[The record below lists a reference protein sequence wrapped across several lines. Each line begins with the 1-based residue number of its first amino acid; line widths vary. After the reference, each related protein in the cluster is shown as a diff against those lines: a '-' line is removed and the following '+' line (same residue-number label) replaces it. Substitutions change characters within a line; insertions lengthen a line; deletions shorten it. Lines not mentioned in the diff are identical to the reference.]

1 MNCGIISDIFLST
14 ELIPKK
20 RLKKWIQRPGFNLR
34 KVVILKWIVL
44 GNILT
49 LGYKT
54 TLLSS
59 LIPIRYEDTIESLDD
74 LDKSELPLILPQG
87 TALYDHL
94 ANDPRE
100 MLTRIMKRRITIIKG
115 GAIPLWAFEMYVKL
129 LTQSCTKRLFTGC
142 VNIRQKIGLSCL

>member
-1 MNCGIISDIFLST
+1 MFLST
-14 ELIPKK
+14 ELIPKR

-59 LIPIRYEDTIESLDD
+59 LIPIRYEDTIESFDD
-74 LDKSELPLILPQG
+74 VDKSGLPLIIPRG
-87 TALYDHL
+87 GSIHDHL

-100 MLTRIMKRRITIIKG
+100 MLTRIMRRSIFFDG
-115 GAIPLWAFEMYVKL
+115 GIPRWAFKM
-129 LTQSCTKRLFTGC
+129 CA
-142 VNIRQKIGLSCL
+142 

>member
-1 MNCGIISDIFLST
+1 MICGIISDIFLST

-59 LIPIRYEDTIESLDD
+59 LIPIRYEDTTIKSLDD
-74 LDKSELPLILPQG
+74 LDKSGLPLIIPRGSSLH
-87 TALYDHL
+87 DHL
-94 ANDPRE
+94 ANDARE
-100 MLTRIMKRRITIIKG
+100 IVTRITGRLILLDAG
-115 GAIPLWAFEMYVKL
+115 DIPRWALEM
-129 LTQSCTKRLFTGC
+129 
-142 VNIRQKIGLSCL
+142 

>member
-1 MNCGIISDIFLST
+1 MICGIISDIFLST

-54 TLLSS
+54 TLLYS
-59 LIPIRYEDTIESLDD
+59 LIPIRYEDTIDSLDD
-74 LDKSELPLILPQG
+74 ADKSGLPLIIPRG
-87 TALYDHL
+87 SSIHDHL

-100 MLTRIMKRRITIIKG
+100 MLTQIMSRSILFEDG
-115 GAIPLWAFEMYVKL
+115 GIPRWALEM
-129 LTQSCTKRLFTGC
+129 C
-142 VNIRQKIGLSCL
+142 I

>member
-1 MNCGIISDIFLST
+1 MICGIISDIFLST

-44 GNILT
+44 GYILT

-94 ANDPRE
+94 ASDPRE
-100 MLTRIMKRRITIIKG
+100 MLTRIMRRKITVEA
-115 GAIPLWAFEMYVKL
+115 GATPLWAFEMYVKL
-129 LTQSCTKRLFTGC
+129 LTQRCTKRLFTNC
-142 VNIRQKIGLSCL
+142 VNIR